1 MLIHLYTTKDLSFDQ
16 YTDETINEQ
25 GSPLHINLPS
35 IYFQPGDNVE
45 VNKIII
51 QWNQNVS
58 RDFYGFI
65 SSSLVDRST
74 SNPKQQLTSFY
85 HCDANI
91 TLHTPTHPEQYK
103 IQCLSL
109 GDSFFKLHLSEKPKK
124 QQKIEKIY
132 ILLKIS
138 NDRF

>member
-1 MLIHLYTTKDLSFDQ
+1 MLIHLYTTKDLSFEQ
-16 YTDETINEQ
+16 YTDKTLYEDGAT
-25 GSPLHINLPS
+25 LHINLPS
-35 IYFQPGDNVE
+35 IYFQPGHNVE
-45 VNKIII
+45 VIKIIL
-51 QWNQNVS
+51 QWDQNVS
-58 RDFYGFI
+58 KDFYGFI

-91 TLHTPTHPEQYK
+91 TLHAPTHPEKYK

-109 GDSFFKLHLSEKPKK
+109 ADSVFKLHLSEKPKK

-132 ILLKIS
+132 ILLKITY
-138 NDRF
+138 DRL